1 MAATTFAEWALRETG
16 LAGAEPGERLGGGNS
31 NVTQIVRHDGGRAVL
46 RRPPDNAISASAANG
61 VRREFGM
68 LQSLHGRAAVP
79 RALGFCDDASV
90 LGQPFLLVEHIDGV
104 SITTELPA
112 AYARNS
118 ATLESLGTG
127 LVDGIA
133 AVHAIDW
140 REVGIDAPAGADTF
154 LEKQLERW
162 LKVRAADPVRELP
175 LLEQVANW
183 LRQHLPAARNVSI
196 AHGDF
201 HLDNTLFRRD
211 RPELAAIID
220 WELATVGDPLTD
232 LGLMLAFWGPRRVES
247 PGFDFVQQVTRQGIP
262 APSRESLADR
272 WSLAT
277 GHAIESLD
285 YYVVFAL
292 WRLAAIVEG
301 AWALR
306 VRGLVSD
313 EYSRRL
319 EHDVPAL
326 FEEAAVIA
334 GLR

>member
-1 MAATTFAEWALRETG
+1 MAGAAFTDWVEQHTG
-16 LAGAEPGERLGGGNS
+16 LQGASLGARLGGGNS
-31 NVTQIVRHDGGRAVL
+31 NVTQLVSHAGGSAVL

-61 VRREFGM
+61 VRREHRM
-68 LQSLHGRAAVP
+68 LQALHGRAPVP
-79 RALGFCDDASV
+79 QALGFCEDAGV
-90 LGQPFLLVEHIDGV
+90 IGQPFLLVEHVDGV
-104 SITTELPA
+104 SITTELPM
-112 AYARNS
+112 AYPREE
-118 ATLESLGTG
+118 ATLRALGEG

-133 AVHAIDW
+133 AVHALDW
-140 REVGIDAPAGADTF
+140 RALGIEAPSGAGTF
-154 LEKQLERW
+154 LEKQIERW
-162 LKVRAADPVRELP
+162 LKVRAADPVRDLP
-175 LLEQVANW
+175 LIAELGSWFLAN
-183 LRQHLPAARNVSI
+183 LPAARSVSV

-247 PGFDFVQQVTRQGIP
+247 PGFDFVQQVSRQGIAVP
-262 APSRESLADR
+262 AREALAHR

-277 GHAIESLD
+277 GIAIESLD
-285 YYVVFAL
+285 YYVAFAL

-301 AWALR
+301 AWVLR
-306 VRGLVSD
+306 TRGLVAD

-326 FEEAAVIA
+326 LGEAAVIA
-334 GLR
+334 GLG

>member
-1 MAATTFAEWALRETG
+1 MTGAAFTDWVEQHTG
-16 LAGAEPGERLGGGNS
+16 LQGASLGVRLGGGNS
-31 NVTQIVRHDGGRAVL
+31 NVTQLVSHAGGSAVL

-61 VRREFGM
+61 VRREHRM
-68 LQSLHGRAAVP
+68 LQALHGRAPVP
-79 RALGFCDDASV
+79 RALGFCEDASV
-90 LGQPFLLVEHIDGV
+90 VGQPFLLVEHVDGV
-104 SITTELPA
+104 SITTAMPE
-112 AYARNS
+112 AYGRDPG
-118 ATLESLGTG
+118 TLRALGEE

-133 AVHAIDW
+133 AVHALDW
-140 REVGIDAPAGADTF
+140 RSAGVEAPAAAEQF

-162 LKVRAADPVRELP
+162 QKVRAADAVRELP
-175 LLEQVANW
+175 LMGAVAGW
-183 LRQHLPAARNVSI
+183 LREHLPVSRAVTI

-211 RPELAAIID
+211 RPSLAAIID

-232 LGLMLAFWGPRRVES
+232 LGLMLAFWGPRRVAS

-262 APSRESLADR
+262 APSREELAGR
-272 WSLAT
+272 WSRST
-277 GHAIESLD
+277 GIAIESLD

-292 WRLAAIVEG
+292 WRLASIVEG
-301 AWALR
+301 AWVLR
-306 VRGLVSD
+306 TRGLVDD